1 VKPVRIRR
9 IITMNAEDRITTLV
23 AMLVE
28 TTGYDDDTKERI
40 YDLIMSSLSSRPEGF
55 QILVD
60 NFSELLTRDWSLD
73 N

>member
-1 VKPVRIRR
+1 
-9 IITMNAEDRITTLV
+9 MNAEDRITTLV

-28 TTGYDDDTKERI
+28 STGYDDETKERI

-60 NFSELLTRDWSLD
+60 NFAELLTRDFSLD

>member
-1 VKPVRIRR
+1 
-9 IITMNAEDRITTLV
+9 MNAEDRITTLV

-28 TTGYDDDTKERI
+28 STGYDDDTKQRI

-60 NFSELLTRDWSLD
+60 NFAELLTRDFSLD

>member
-1 VKPVRIRR
+1 
-9 IITMNAEDRITTLV
+9 MNAEYRLTTLV

-28 TTGYDDDTKERI
+28 STGYDDDTKERI

-60 NFSELLTRDWSLD
+60 NFAELLTRDFSLD

>member
-1 VKPVRIRR
+1 
-9 IITMNAEDRITTLV
+9 MNAEDRITTLV

>member
-1 VKPVRIRR
+1 
-9 IITMNAEDRITTLV
+9 MNAEDRITTLV

-28 TTGYDDDTKERI
+28 STGYDDDVKEQI
-40 YDLIMSSLSSRPEGF
+40 YDSIMQPLAERPEGY

-60 NFSELLTRDWSLD
+60 NFAELLTRDFSLD

>member
-1 VKPVRIRR
+1 
-9 IITMNAEDRITTLV
+9 MNAEDRITTLV

-28 TTGYDDDTKERI
+28 STGYDDDTKERI

-60 NFSELLTRDWSLD
+60 NFAELLTRDFNLD

>member
-1 VKPVRIRR
+1 
-9 IITMNAEDRITTLV
+9 MNAEDRITTLV

-28 TTGYDDDTKERI
+28 STGYDDDTKERI

-60 NFSELLTRDWSLD
+60 NFAELLTRDFSLD

>member
-1 VKPVRIRR
+1 MK
-9 IITMNAEDRITTLV
+9 AEDRITTLV

-60 NFSELLTRDWSLD
+60 NFSELLTRDFSLD